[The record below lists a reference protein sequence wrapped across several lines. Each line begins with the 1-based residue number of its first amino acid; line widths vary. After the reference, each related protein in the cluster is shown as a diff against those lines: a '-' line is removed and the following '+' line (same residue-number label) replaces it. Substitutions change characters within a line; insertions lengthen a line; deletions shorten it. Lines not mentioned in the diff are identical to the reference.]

1 MSIYKPKHSKN
12 YHVRFMYKG
21 QWFRKSA
28 ETSDRKVAL
37 AKEKEYRARFIDERK
52 GLRKDITIGK
62 AVDGFVKSKEGT
74 ANHENVERDGVVVKQ
89 FLCASTDLQDLST
102 ADITRFVA
110 HLKKKKYAN
119 STIKHRLQTF
129 RSSIAFAKSHG
140 FIIPEVDYPKLKLTK
155 GRTRILSQEELQ
167 AIENELNPDKDF
179 GFKIAAESKRFRQD
193 AHDIFVLLCATG
205 ARFCEVSGLEWQQ
218 VNLKAETIHLYR
230 PKVDNESV
238 LMLTDKAL
246 NVLQRR
252 AHNPISRQY
261 IFPDKK
267 GGPRGYTGGAIRK
280 AIKRAGLGPEVT
292 PHVIRHTVATRLLEA
307 GLNIMDVQNIL
318 GHAEMSTTRR
328 YLHTSAQDA
337 ARKAREAL
345 NNLNRQGAEPKLQ
358 IVGRKE

>member
-1 MSIYKPKHSKN
+1 MHGHWI
-12 YHVRFMYKG
+12 
-21 QWFRKSA
+21 RKSA
-28 ETSDRKVAL
+28 ETSDRKAAL
-37 AKEKEYRARFIDERK
+37 AKEKEYRAKFIDERK

-74 ANHENVERDGVVVKQ
+74 ANHGNVERDGVVVKQ
-89 FLCASTDLQDLST
+89 FLCASTDLQDVST
-102 ADITRFVA
+102 ADVTRFVA

-119 STIKHRLQTF
+119 STIKHRLQTL

-167 AIENELNPDKDF
+167 AIENELNPDK
-179 GFKIAAESKRFRQD
+179 
-193 AHDIFVLLCATG
+193 
-205 ARFCEVSGLEWQQ
+205 
-218 VNLKAETIHLYR
+218 
-230 PKVDNESV
+230 
-238 LMLTDKAL
+238 
-246 NVLQRR
+246 
-252 AHNPISRQY
+252 
-261 IFPDKK
+261 K

-292 PHVIRHTVATRLLEA
+292 PHVIRHTIATRLLEA

-337 ARKAREAL
+337 AFKARDAL
-345 NNLNRQGAEPKLQ
+345 NDLNRQGTEPKLQ
-358 IVGRKE
+358 IVGGKE